1 MPYVAAAA
9 KSATREDTVNLK
21 QLSVAV
27 PAALLVLSSGA
38 ANAGETIHESSG
50 ALAQVVDKWNESEP
64 DKGHKLVEYAG
75 RGVAI
80 PDDPTE
86 PMASL
91 GCVGNYEYM
100 PDGSWKG
107 AGTCTDT
114 FKGGDTT
121 NYTWEEGSLLKEYTY
136 KYTGGTGKYE
146 GASGGGTYTYEN
158 LTDTLQGGRYKDKI
172 KLPSTR

>member
-1 MPYVAAAA
+1 MIP
-9 KSATREDTVNLK
+9 KIL
-21 QLSVAV
+21 LLAV
-27 PAALLVLSSGA
+27 PTTLLLVGV

-50 ALAQVVDKWNESEP
+50 ALAQVVDKWNVSEP
-64 DKGHKLVEYAG
+64 DKGHKLVEFAG

-80 PDDPTE
+80 PDDPTA
-86 PMASL
+86 PMASI

-114 FKGGDTT
+114 YKGGDKT

-136 KYTGGTGKYE
+136 KYTGGTGKFE

-172 KLPSTR
+172 ELP